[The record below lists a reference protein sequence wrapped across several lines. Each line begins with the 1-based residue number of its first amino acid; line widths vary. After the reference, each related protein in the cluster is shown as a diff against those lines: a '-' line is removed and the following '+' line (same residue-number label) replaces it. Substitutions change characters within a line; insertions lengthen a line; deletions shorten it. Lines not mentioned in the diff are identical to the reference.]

1 MRRANGRC
9 SLRGLV
15 WPSPDPT
22 SSHLQTSDR
31 VRIRQR
37 QLLGETLATT
47 PFRRQ
52 ERDFLDRRDC
62 GPKSAVCPSG
72 ERETQRTHWKS
83 PPLVGIF
90 GASPDVGRKRECVVV
105 DAAPIEPVSAVKFPS
120 IREKNRE
127 FRKFEGRSTNWPQK
141 IAHVPDG

>member
-1 MRRANGRC
+1 MRRPNGRC
-9 SLRGLV
+9 SLSSLV

-22 SSHLQTSDR
+22 CSHLQTSDR

-37 QLLGETLATT
+37 QLLGEALVTT
-47 PFRRQ
+47 PFGARNGI
-52 ERDFLDRRDC
+52 FCRRDC

-90 GASPDVGRKRECVVV
+90 GASPHVGRKRECVVV
-105 DAAPIEPVSAVKFPS
+105 DTVGIEPVSAVKFPF

-127 FRKFEGRSTNWPQK
+127 FRKFKG
-141 IAHVPDG
+141 